1 MKKPQRGAAAS
12 SCATYRNARQAGKQH
27 NNGNDKICSLYAKP
41 PCMASSYHIPRGNT
55 RTATG
60 IKPVAVKD
68 VNFAGESAFR

>member
-41 PCMASSYHIPRGNT
+41 PLARPHLITSRAETQEPPQ
-55 RTATG
+55 A
-60 IKPVAVKD
+60 
-68 VNFAGESAFR
+68 